1 MAKEAVK
8 SVYDFLEKAG
18 TYYLAT
24 AEADQPRV
32 RPFGTVLL
40 YEDRLYILT
49 SKTKNVSKQIAL
61 NNKFELS
68 AMAGEDWIRIAGT
81 LEEDNRE
88 VVHNAM
94 LNKYPHLKDSY
105 TAGDENT
112 NTLYIKDA
120 KVTFASFT
128 REPVELEL

>member
-49 SKTKNVSKQIAL
+49 SKTKNVSKQIAR

-88 VVHNAM
+88 EVHNAM

>member
-40 YEDRLYILT
+40 YEDRMYILT

-68 AMAGEDWIRIAGT
+68 AMVGEDWIRIAGT

-88 VVHNAM
+88 EVHNAM

>member
-68 AMAGEDWIRIAGT
+68 AVAGEDWIRIAGT

-88 VVHNAM
+88 EVHNAM

>member
-1 MAKEAVK
+1 
-8 SVYDFLEKAG
+8 
-18 TYYLAT
+18 
-24 AEADQPRV
+24 
-32 RPFGTVLL
+32 
-40 YEDRLYILT
+40 
-49 SKTKNVSKQIAL
+49 
-61 NNKFELS
+61 
-68 AMAGEDWIRIAGT
+68 
-81 LEEDNRE
+81 
-88 VVHNAM
+88 M